1 MTLPRGLYDE
11 LVTES
16 LGHRLAQ
23 LADSDAVLDVLSS
36 EDAAPLLVDLVAQS
50 LSRVLADTTHDSAHT
65 DAPDTTQQLALVNEL
80 LKDLRRKLDRD
91 PDRIEPSV
99 PAPILRLRAVHTKG
113 SAAPA
118 SPQTGLAMPWLFSAA
133 KSSPSLLHELR
144 IEAATCDQLDILVSF
159 ITVAGVRRLID
170 VLQSAT
176 AAGADGVGRTR
187 IRVLTTTYTG
197 ATEQKALDMLAALN
211 GCTVKVSHD
220 GRRTRLHAKAWI
232 FHRRS
237 GFGSAYVGSAN
248 FSGAAL
254 MGGLE
259 WTVKFT
265 ERGQDT
271 LYARAKAQFDTLWAD
286 DEFQRYDVHNA
297 DSRAALTRAL
307 ARERGGADD
316 NSASTYFDI
325 TPKRYQQDILEQLE
339 AERAHGRHRNLL
351 VAATGTGKTV
361 MAALDYQRT
370 VAAHRGAR
378 PRLLYVAHRE
388 EILHQAMSTYR
399 AVLRDH
405 SFGSLLGGGREPDQ
419 HDHLFATIQSITS
432 RELLARLGAAFWHT
446 VVIDECHRIAA
457 RQFDLFARAVT
468 PTVLLGLTATPER
481 TDGQSLQ
488 PYFTSRPD
496 GSPAAELRLWHALDL
511 QLLTPFEYFGCNDD
525 TDFSEVPWNR
535 PGETEAIS
543 QLVTG
548 NQVRA
553 RLVVNEWHRLT
564 GDASKSKALVFCVDV
579 AHAQFMQQQFTAAGL
594 RTVCLTGSST
604 DDERR
609 KAPQKL
615 ASGEVC
621 AIVTVD
627 LYNEGVDL
635 PDVNTLLFL
644 RPTQSP
650 LLFQQQLG
658 RGLRLSPG
666 KQSCLVLDFVGR
678 HRAEFRFDHLL
689 SSVTGLSKRELLRS
703 VEEGFSTLPSGCYIH
718 LESQAREQ
726 VLTSLRAVVNQSWRR
741 LKTELLAHAS
751 LTGDRRP
758 ALADFLRE
766 QQIALDEIF
775 RDAKPSGWTSLRR
788 EVGLLDSGAGTTQA
802 TEREA
807 ALSRNLRYLLHVND
821 PQQLQVM
828 RRVAER
834 GAEYWPSSEH
844 EALRA
849 QMLTYQM
856 SPKAVQSH
864 TAFVRE
870 LASEP
875 HVLQELA
882 ELTDILESRSRVV
895 PVPIPGL
902 ADLPLVLHG
911 SYASRE
917 ILTAIG
923 WLTEERRTP
932 FQAGV
937 LPLAD
942 RQTELLF
949 ITLDK
954 SDGYHDRIAYHDYA
968 ESPTHF
974 HWQTQNSAGP
984 NTKAGKRYLDS
995 LTNGWSFQLFVRAN
1009 KHSAYVAC
1017 GPVQLESTD
1026 DISGDRPMNIR
1037 WRLVVPLPIGV
1048 FREFSVLR
1056 AGE

>member
-1 MTLPRGLYDE
+1 MTLPRGLYDQ
-11 LVTES
+11 LVTDS
-16 LGHRLAQ
+16 LARRLAE
-23 LADSDAVLDVLSS
+23 LSDSDAVLDALSS
-36 EDAAPLLVDLVAQS
+36 ADAAPLLADLIAQS
-50 LSRVLADTTHDSAHT
+50 LSRVLEDAHG
-65 DAPDTTQQLALVNEL
+65 DPAQHAERQLELVNAL
-80 LKDLRRKLDRD
+80 LVDLRAQLPRD
-91 PDRIEPSV
+91 HDRIEPSL
-99 PAPILRLRAVHTKG
+99 PAPARRLRAVHARG
-113 SAAPA
+113 SAVPT
-118 SPQTGLAMPWLFSAA
+118 SPQTGLAEPWLFTAA

-144 IEAATCDQLDILVSF
+144 TEAATCDQLDILVSF

-197 ATEQKALDMLAALN
+197 ATEQKALDELAALN
-211 GCTVKVSHD
+211 GCTVKVSLD

-265 ERGQDT
+265 ERGQHA
-271 LYARAKAQFDTLWAD
+271 LYTRAKAHFDTLWAD
-286 DEFQRYDVHNA
+286 DEFQQYDTHNA

-307 ARERGGADD
+307 SRERGVADD
-316 NSASTYFDI
+316 DSAPTYFDI
-325 TPKRYQQDILEQLE
+325 TAKRYQQDILEQLE

-370 VAAHRGAR
+370 VAAQRGAR

-388 EILHQAMSTYR
+388 EILSQAMNTYR
-399 AVLRDH
+399 AVLRDY
-405 SFGSLLGGGREPDQ
+405 SFGALLGGGREPDQ
-419 HDHLFATIQSITS
+419 HDHLFATIQSLTS
-432 RELLARLGAAFWHT
+432 RNLLEQRGAGYWHT

-457 RQFDLFARAVT
+457 RQFDVFARAVQ
-468 PTVLLGLTATPER
+468 PAVLLGLTATPER

-488 PYFTSRPD
+488 PYFTSRSD

-511 QLLTPFEYFGCNDD
+511 QLLAPFEYFGCNDD

-535 PGETEAIS
+535 PGETEAIDR
-543 QLVTG
+543 LVTG

-553 RLVVNEWHRLT
+553 RMVINEWHRLS
-564 GDASKSKALVFCVDV
+564 GDASRTKTLVFCVNV
-579 AHAQFMQQQFTAAGL
+579 AHARFMQQQFAAAGL
-594 RTVCLTGSST
+594 RTLCLTGDST

-615 ASGEVC
+615 ASGEIC

-666 KQSCLVLDFVGR
+666 KQSCLVLDFVGQ
-678 HRAEFRFDHLL
+678 HKADFRFDHLL
-689 SSVTGLSKRELLRS
+689 SSITGLSKRELLRS

-718 LESQAREQ
+718 LESQARER

-751 LTGDRRP
+751 LTGNRRP

-766 QQIALDEIF
+766 QQISLDDVYREA
-775 RDAKPSGWTSLRR
+775 RPSGWTSLRR
-788 EVGLLDSGAGTTQA
+788 EAGLLEPGDGTTQN
-802 TEREA
+802 TEHEA

-834 GAEYWPSSEH
+834 GAAYGPASEQ

-856 SPKAVQSH
+856 SPSAVQSH
-864 TAFVRE
+864 AAFVPE

-875 HVLQELA
+875 HVLQDLGELA
-882 ELTDILESRSRVV
+882 DILESRSRVV
-895 PVPIPGL
+895 PKPIPGL
-902 ADLPLVLHG
+902 DDLPLVLHG
-911 SYASRE
+911 SYESRE
-917 ILTAIG
+917 ILTAVG
-923 WLTEERRTP
+923 WLTAKRRTP

-949 ITLDK
+949 VTLDK

-974 HWQTQNSAGP
+974 YWQTQNSAGP
-984 NTKAGKRYLDS
+984 DTRAGKRYLES
-995 LTNGWSFQLFVRAN
+995 LTNGWRFQLFVRPN

-1017 GPVQLESTD
+1017 GPVRIESTE

-1037 WRLVVPLPIGV
+1037 WRLEVPLPIGL

>member
-11 LVTES
+11 LVTDS
-16 LGHRLAQ
+16 LDRRLAQ
-23 LADSDAVLDVLSS
+23 LSDSDAVLDALSS
-36 EDAAPLLVDLVAQS
+36 ADAAPLLADLIAQS
-50 LSRVLADTTHDSAHT
+50 LSRVLEDAHG
-65 DAPDTTQQLALVNEL
+65 DPAQHAERQLDLVNAL
-80 LKDLRRKLDRD
+80 LVDLRARVPRD
-91 PDRIEPSV
+91 HDRIEPSL
-99 PAPILRLRAVHTKG
+99 PAPARRLCAVHARG
-113 SAAPA
+113 SAVPT
-118 SPQTGLAMPWLFSAA
+118 SPQTGLAEPWLFTAA

-144 IEAATCDQLDILVSF
+144 TEAATCDQIDILVSF

-197 ATEQKALDMLAALN
+197 ATEQKALDELAALN
-211 GCTVKVSHD
+211 GCTVKVSLD

-265 ERGQDT
+265 ERGQDA
-271 LYARAKAQFDTLWAD
+271 LYTRAKAHFDTLWAD
-286 DEFQRYDVHNA
+286 DEFQEYDAHNA

-307 ARERGGADD
+307 ARERGVADD
-316 NSASTYFDI
+316 DSAPTYFDI
-325 TPKRYQQDILEQLE
+325 TAKRYQQDILEQLE
-339 AERAHGRHRNLL
+339 AERGHGRHRNLL

-399 AVLRDH
+399 AVLRDY
-405 SFGSLLGGGREPDQ
+405 SFGALLGGGREPDQ

-432 RELLARLGAAFWHT
+432 RDMVARLGAEYWHT

-457 RQFDLFARAVT
+457 RQFDVFARAVQ
-468 PTVLLGLTATPER
+468 PAVLLGLTATPER

-496 GSPAAELRLWHALDL
+496 GSPAAELRLWHAMDL
-511 QLLTPFEYFGCNDD
+511 QLLAPFEYFGCNDD
-525 TDFSEVPWNR
+525 TDFSDVPWNR

-553 RLVVNEWHRLT
+553 RMIVNEWHRLT
-564 GDASKSKALVFCVDV
+564 GDASTSKALVFCVNV
-579 AHAQFMQQQFTAAGL
+579 AHAHFMQQQFAAAGL
-594 RTVCLTGSST
+594 RTVCLTGDST
-604 DDERR
+604 SDERR

-615 ASGEVC
+615 ASGEIC

-666 KQSCLVLDFVGR
+666 KQSCLVLDFVGQ

-689 SSVTGLSKRELLRS
+689 SSITGLSKRELLRS

-718 LESQAREQ
+718 LESQARER
-726 VLTSLRAVVNQSWRR
+726 VLISLRAVVNQNWRR

-751 LTGDRRP
+751 LTGNRRP

-766 QQIALDEIF
+766 QQISLDEVY
-775 RDAKPSGWTSLRR
+775 RDARPSGWTSLRR
-788 EVGLLDSGAGTTQA
+788 EAGLLESGDDSTRDV
-802 TEREA
+802 EREA

-834 GAEYWPSSEH
+834 GVAYGPASEQ

-856 SPKAVQSH
+856 SPKDVQSH
-864 TAFVRE
+864 AAFVRE

-875 HVLQELA
+875 HVLQELG
-882 ELTDILESRSRVV
+882 ELTDILESRSRVA

-902 ADLPLVLHG
+902 EDLPLVLYG
-911 SYASRE
+911 SYESRE
-917 ILTAIG
+917 ILTAVG
-923 WLTEERRTP
+923 WLTAERRTP

-937 LPLAD
+937 LPLAN

-949 ITLDK
+949 VTLDK
-954 SDGYHDRIAYHDYA
+954 SDGYHDRIAYHDHA

-974 HWQTQNSAGP
+974 RWQTQNSAGP
-984 NTKAGKRYLDS
+984 DTKGGKRYLES
-995 LTNGWSFQLFVRAN
+995 LTNGWRFQLFVRPN

-1017 GPVQLESTD
+1017 GPVRVESTE

-1037 WRLVVPLPIGV
+1037 WRLEVPLPIGL

-1056 AGE
+1056 VGE

>member
-1 MTLPRGLYDE
+1 MTLHRGLYDQ
-11 LVTES
+11 LVTDS
-16 LGHRLAQ
+16 LARRLDQLSDSEAVLEALSSSDATPL
-23 LADSDAVLDVLSS
+23 LADLI
-36 EDAAPLLVDLVAQS
+36 AQS
-50 LSRVLADTTHDSAHT
+50 LSRVLEDAEGDSAGH
-65 DAPDTTQQLALVNEL
+65 TQQLAIVNAL
-80 LKDLRRKLDRD
+80 LQDLRARLTRD
-91 PDRIEPSV
+91 TERVESALPS
-99 PAPILRLRAVHTKG
+99 PPRRLRAVHATG
-113 SAAPA
+113 TAAPA
-118 SPQTGLAMPWLFSAA
+118 LPTTGLADPWLFTAA

-144 IEAATCDQLDILVSF
+144 TEAAACDQLDILVSF

-170 VLQSAT
+170 VLHSAT
-176 AAGADGVGRTR
+176 AGDAHGTGRTR

-197 ATEQKALDMLAALN
+197 ATEQKALDELAALN
-211 GCTVKVSHD
+211 GCSVKVSLD

-232 FHRRS
+232 FQRRS

-265 ERGQDT
+265 EHGQAALFT
-271 LYARAKAQFDTLWAD
+271 RAKAHFDTLWAD
-286 DEFQRYDVHNA
+286 DEFQDYDPSSES
-297 DSRAALTRAL
+297 SRHALRLAL
-307 ARERGGADD
+307 ARESGVARDE
-316 NSASTYFDI
+316 SAPTYFDI
-325 TPKRYQQDILEQLE
+325 TAKRYQQDILEQLT
-339 AERAHGRHRNLL
+339 AEREHGRHRNLL

-361 MAALDYQRT
+361 MAALDYKRT
-370 VAAHRGAR
+370 VNQQHGSR

-388 EILHQAMSTYR
+388 EILQQAMNTYR
-399 AVLRDH
+399 GVLRDY
-405 SFGSLLGGGREPDQ
+405 SFGALLGGGREPDQ

-432 RELLARLGAAFWHT
+432 RRLVEQLGADYWHT

-457 RQFDLFARAVT
+457 PQFDTFARAVQ
-468 PTVLLGLTATPER
+468 PAVLLGLTATPER
-481 TDGQSLQ
+481 TDGQPLQ

-511 QLLTPFEYFGCNDD
+511 QLLAPFEYFGCNDD
-525 TDFSEVPWNR
+525 TDFSDVPWNR
-535 PGETEAIS
+535 PGETEAIDR
-543 QLVTG
+543 LVTG

-553 RLVVNEWHRLT
+553 RMVISEWHRLT
-564 GDASKSKALVFCVDV
+564 GDASGTKTLVFCVNV
-579 AHAQFMQQQFTAAGL
+579 AHARFMQQQFEAAGL
-594 RTVCLTGSST
+594 RTLCLTGDST

-615 ASGEVC
+615 ATGEIC

-635 PDVNTLLFL
+635 PDVDTLLFL

-666 KQSCLVLDFVGR
+666 KHSCLVLDFVGQ

-689 SSVTGLSKRELLRS
+689 SSITGLSKRELLRS
-703 VEEGFSTLPSGCYIH
+703 AEEGFSTLPSGCYIH

-726 VLTSLRAVVNQSWRR
+726 VLTSLRAMVQQSWRR

-751 LTGDRRP
+751 LSGNRRP
-758 ALADFLRE
+758 TLATFLHE
-766 QQIALDEIF
+766 QQVALDEVY
-775 RDAKPSGWTSLRR
+775 RDAKPSGWTTLRR
-788 EVGLLDSGAGTTQA
+788 EAGLLDARDD

-807 ALSRNLRYLLHVND
+807 TLSRSMRYLLHVND
-821 PQQLQVM
+821 PQQLSVM

-834 GAEYWPSSEH
+834 GALYQPTSQH

-856 SPKAVQSH
+856 SPSAVQSH
-864 TAFVRE
+864 AAFVPE
-870 LASEP
+870 LAGEP

-882 ELTDILESRSRVV
+882 ELASILESRSRVSS
-895 PVPIPGL
+895 VPIPSM
-902 ADLPLVLHG
+902 DDVPLSLHS
-911 SYASRE
+911 SYQIRE
-917 ILTAIG
+917 ILTAVG
-923 WLTEERRTP
+923 WLTAERRTP
-932 FQAGV
+932 FRAGV
-937 LPLAD
+937 LPMPD
-942 RQTELLF
+942 RKTELLF
-949 ITLDK
+949 VTLDK

-984 NTKAGKRYLDS
+984 DTRAGKRYLES
-995 LTNGWSFQLFVRAN
+995 LTNGWRFQLFVRPN
-1009 KHSAYVAC
+1009 KDSAYVAC
-1017 GPVQLESTD
+1017 GPVRIESAE

-1037 WRLVVPLPIGV
+1037 WRLEVPLPIA
-1048 FREFSVLR
+1048 RYQEFSVLR